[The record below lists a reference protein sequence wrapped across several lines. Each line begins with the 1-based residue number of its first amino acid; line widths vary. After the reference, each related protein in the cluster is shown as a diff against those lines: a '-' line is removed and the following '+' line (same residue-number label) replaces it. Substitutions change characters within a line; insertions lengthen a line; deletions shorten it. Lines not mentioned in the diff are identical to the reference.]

1 MTLPTNF
8 ALGDIVKVIDPQE
21 PPSEWATFT
30 IIEKFSNS
38 YRLSPLDKFTY
49 EPLWVTANE
58 ISLTQLKKE
67 KSPRIY
73 LAFNFNFSLL

>member
-1 MTLPTNF
+1 MIPKTTF
-8 ALGDIVKVIDPQE
+8 SLGDTVSVIDPDE

-49 EPLWVTANE
+49 EPLWVTAKE
-58 ISLTQLKKE
+58 IALTQVKSE
-67 KSPRIY
+67 KLSQISVS
-73 LAFNFNFSLL
+73 FNFNFSFL